1 VNSFV
6 SLIMLISPLWVI
18 GVSSTALEESPSIPP
33 LFNSASFLGPVRLL
47 SMNHNNTEEPF
58 RKGFS
63 KSDRYT
69 GRTKIYTVAELE
81 LATNCFSEANILG
94 EGSLGPVYR
103 AKFPDDKVQS

>member
-1 VNSFV
+1 
-6 SLIMLISPLWVI
+6 MLISRPWVI
-18 GVSSTALEESPSIPP
+18 GVSSTALEESPSIP
-33 LFNSASFLGPVRLL
+33 LFNSASLLGPVRLL
-47 SMNHNNTEEPF
+47 SMNHNNTEETF

-63 KSDRYT
+63 KSDRYS